1 MTVQEHLK
9 EVSSALESAVDV
21 LDVAIQQARAKPD
34 AQWFVDRLL
43 QVRVLLTT
51 VPTKVH

>member
-1 MTVQEHLK
+1 MTVQEQLADA
-9 EVSSALESAVDV
+9 SSGIDSAVQV
-21 LDVAIQQARAKPD
+21 LDVAINQARGKPD

>member
-1 MTVQEHLK
+1 MTVQEQLHAA
-9 EVSSALESAVDV
+9 SSACDAAVRV
-21 LDVAIQQARAKPD
+21 LDVALEQARAKAE

-51 VPTKVH
+51 KPTTVH